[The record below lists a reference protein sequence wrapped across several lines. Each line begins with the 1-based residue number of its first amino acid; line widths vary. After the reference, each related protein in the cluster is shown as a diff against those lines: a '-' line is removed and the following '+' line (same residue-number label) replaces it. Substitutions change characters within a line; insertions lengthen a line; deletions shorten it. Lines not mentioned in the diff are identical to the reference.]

1 MCGIERQDTG
11 DIWVVYDGECPF
23 CRSFVLLY
31 RIRKLATHVH
41 LVDARSH
48 HPIVD
53 EIRQQHL
60 DLNQGMAVK
69 LNGRLYHGSDA
80 MNVLAILG
88 SGKTVFNRLN
98 RVLFRRP
105 GVARLLYPLLAR
117 GRLVTLRLLGRP
129 LIDDA

>member
-41 LVDARSH
+41 LVDARSR

-88 SGKTVFNRLN
+88 SGKTVFNLLN